1 MASIFHHT
9 AFKGLKNICNREFEG
24 IAWVI
29 KQTKCLKM
37 TKKIY
42 TSKFIPD
49 LFLDSVRKT
58 IYELD
63 DEIRGI
69 NVKDEDKARF
79 AQTSLF
85 RAQIKEL
92 IHQRQDLK
100 EELQQTLKR
109 LVLNRVP
116 LPDIDGNLCTNS
128 IHIYNF
134 SEF

>member
-1 MASIFHHT
+1 MRLSIFKHVSFST
-9 AFKGLKNICNREFEG
+9 
-24 IAWVI
+24 
-29 KQTKCLKM
+29 
-37 TKKIY
+37 
-42 TSKFIPD
+42 
-49 LFLDSVRKT
+49 LDSINKT

-92 IHQRQDLK
+92 ISQRQDLK

-116 LPDIDGNLCTNS
+116 LPDIDGEYS
-128 IHIYNF
+128 IINANN
-134 SEF
+134 

>member
-1 MASIFHHT
+1 LILQVNLTSISHF
-9 AFKGLKNICNREFEG
+9 FKSIL
-24 IAWVI
+24 
-29 KQTKCLKM
+29 
-37 TKKIY
+37 
-42 TSKFIPD
+42 
-49 LFLDSVRKT
+49 LDSVRKT

-116 LPDIDGNLCTNS
+116 LPDIDGNELKCVILELLS
-128 IHIYNF
+128 YF
-134 SEF
+134 LY